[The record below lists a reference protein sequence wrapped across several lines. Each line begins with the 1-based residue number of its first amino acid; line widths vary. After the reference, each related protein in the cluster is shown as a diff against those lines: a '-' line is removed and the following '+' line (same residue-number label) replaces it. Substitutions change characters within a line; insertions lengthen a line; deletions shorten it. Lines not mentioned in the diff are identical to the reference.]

1 MLTNY
6 IVKKDVV
13 LFGIGHLARHIG
25 LAKMDAQR
33 WSRQPGG
40 ERLAAL
46 RERDAETLKNWLK
59 NVQP

>member
-1 MLTNY
+1 MTKSLLNDLN
-6 IVKKDVV
+6 DVV
-13 LFGIGHLARHIG
+13 RHIG

-46 RERDAETLKNWLK
+46 RERDATTLARWAREA
-59 NVQP
+59 VAGS